1 MLINLRKFTAF
12 CRIFSLWTVTM
23 RDARILLGTDH
34 YFFGGGGWK
43 ILKKIVCK
51 DKKVQINCLQANE
64 ISMQHQPR
72 FNNNEQS
79 ASTNIPR
86 VFTPKAL

>member
-1 MLINLRKFTAF
+1 VECDIAG
-12 CRIFSLWTVTM
+12 CSHPV
-23 RDARILLGTDH
+23 RDGPL
-34 YFFGGGGWK
+34 FFWRGGWK

-64 ISMQHQPR
+64 ISMQHQPM

-79 ASTNIPR
+79 ASTNIQKPSDGR
-86 VFTPKAL
+86 RWAHVVIYIGVKY